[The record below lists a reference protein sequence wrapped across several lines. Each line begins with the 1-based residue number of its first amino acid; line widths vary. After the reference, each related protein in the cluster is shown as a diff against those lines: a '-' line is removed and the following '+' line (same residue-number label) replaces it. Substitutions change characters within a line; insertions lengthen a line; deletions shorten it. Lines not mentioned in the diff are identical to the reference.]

1 MFLHL
6 FASVF
11 FIDRRFSKTILI
23 EYKAI
28 EIFFQSFFLRL
39 FYISLPHP
47 HVLLWVYG
55 STDFKYESIS
65 ASFLLLVLR

>member
-11 FIDRRFSKTILI
+11 FIDRRFNKTILI
-23 EYKAI
+23 EHKAI

-39 FYISLPHP
+39 FYTSLLYP
-47 HVLLWVYG
+47 HVLLWIYG
-55 STDFKYESIS
+55 STDFKYESVS
-65 ASFLLLVLR
+65 ASFLLLMLR